1 MEAWKKRNRPSGRQP
16 PPHREKLLSPRPGG
30 ERLREDPRRRSVS
43 RGTGLG
49 GGWQDAAR
57 PHGLLRINP
66 GVRTECWWQLS
77 SSSVGPVSPT
87 PTSPPSAPPPFPFSR
102 LLLLSFPLSPPPAR
116 LPLPLRLSALGLSC
130 HRRVVLPRFPF
141 PTQPALR
148 PSLARH
154 SAPLS
159 RARCIIYL
167 LVFNFL
173 PGGFLPPT
181 RARSGA
187 GAPRGGPGREEVG
200 CCVPVR
206 ARFRGSSET

>member
-1 MEAWKKRNRPSGRQP
+1 MEAGGRRRRGRTGCIGLTRTPRLNVRGSFAP
-16 PPHREKLLSPRPGG
+16 PRSVPRPQL
-30 ERLREDPRRRSVS
+30 RLS
-43 RGTGLG
+43 
-49 GGWQDAAR
+49 
-57 PHGLLRINP
+57 HH
-66 GVRTECWWQLS
+66 C
-77 SSSVGPVSPT
+77 
-87 PTSPPSAPPPFPFSR
+87 PPSPFPFSR
-102 LLLLSFPLSPPPAR
+102 LLLLSFPLGPPPAR
-116 LPLPLRLSALGLSC
+116 RPLPLRLSALGLSC
-130 HRRVVLPRFPF
+130 HHRLALLRFPF

-148 PSLARH
+148 RPFARH
-154 SAPLS
+154 RAPFS

-200 CCVPVR
+200 CCAPVC